1 MSATSNLN
9 DNSFKSTHGSHGRRT
24 TRIVSCNRNT
34 SAIFG
39 KKTFRLF
46 LKTQKLTLLR
56 LSFSE
61 STEMAELLRYMAR
74 KWPSCYDIWHGNGR
88 VVTIYGTEMAELL
101 RYMARKWPSRYDLW
115 SWPVSHAGRGQPQ
128 DVDGRLTT
136 TLVQRTVGVT
146 RTRINL

>member
-88 VVTIYGTEMAELL
+88 VVTIYGTEMAESL
-101 RYMARKWPSRYDLW
+101 RFVK
-115 SWPVSHAGRGQPQ
+115 
-128 DVDGRLTT
+128 LTCISC
-136 TLVQRTVGVT
+136 
-146 RTRINL
+146 RTRSAPGRRRTLDHNTGPADSRRHSNTHQPITNV